1 MNMLVLSMLLSA
13 GISGVI
19 ASHKA
24 RWPLLW
30 LSLGLITGPI
40 AVAIILWLPSRAAST
55 LPAIAPPR
63 SIVDEI
69 NGLDEMLQRG
79 IISEAEF
86 GQGKAQVLAW
96 PLSSAIP
103 PALTPQRVWKD
114 GRRTWASY
122 HPATRGAI
130 DALARRHA
138 LQFRWR
144 EDIPLEVVATFPTQ
158 EGLLIPFSIGL
169 EKGSILCWG
178 EAWDLGS
185 AELHRPDEG
194 LPSALDYALDALIDG
209 SGRLLIRT
217 APGSSTPFCV
227 SLQVRSGERWRT
239 AKRRCSIPSWPFWRS
254 CIVTNELMDQGEGCS
269 DSQPSSSVKRPL
281 PADESTCPPTSADP

>member
-19 ASHKA
+19 ASRKA
-24 RWPLLW
+24 RRPLLW
-30 LSLGLITGPI
+30 LSLGLVTGPI

-55 LPAIAPPR
+55 LPAVAPPR

-69 NGLDEMLQRG
+69 NGLEEMLQRG

-96 PLSSAIP
+96 PLSSSIP

-122 HPATRGAI
+122 HPATRAAI
-130 DALARRHA
+130 DSLARRHA

-144 EDIPLEVVATFPTQ
+144 EDIPLEVVATFPAQ
-158 EGLLIPFSIGL
+158 EGLLVPFSIGL
-169 EKGSILCWG
+169 EKGSINCWG
-178 EAWDLGS
+178 EEWDLGS

-194 LPSALDYALDALIDG
+194 LPSALHYALDALIDG
-209 SGRLLIRT
+209 RGRLLIRT
-217 APGSSTPFCV
+217 ALGSSTPFCV

-239 AKRRCSIPSWPFWRS
+239 AKRRCSIPSWPVWRS
-254 CIVTNELMDQGEGCS
+254 CIFTNEIVDQGEGCS
-269 DSQPSSSVKRPL
+269 ESQPSS
-281 PADESTCPPTSADP
+281 